1 MATPQPFKD
10 YIVRYRR
17 GERIYSTGDPGS
29 EMYIVQSGTVSIFT
43 ESDGRRI
50 VLATMEKGD
59 FFGEMALIESSPHS
73 TCAEAEADCEL
84 IEINSTLFDKMIKG
98 NIEIAVRM
106 LRKLSIRLRDATR
119 QLEQL
124 AAAAHAQAAAAAPA
138 PQTAAVAR
146 PAPLPAEAPIAPPA
160 ASAPAPLHAP
170 APEAPEPTQVPP
182 GPAPRGAVASAGA
195 ARPAS
200 CHAVLTSEDGQELFH
215 LVSPRVAIGRFDPVT
230 GLKPEVDLSEL
241 DLNRSVSR
249 HHARLTLVDGA
260 YAVTEEVGAL
270 NGTFINGKKLVSG
283 KPAPLRDGDLLNLG
297 MVKLIFREV
306 R

>member
-17 GERIYSTGDPGS
+17 GERVYSAGDPGT
-29 EMYIVQSGTVSIFT
+29 EMYIVQSGAVTIFT
-43 ESDGRRI
+43 EVDGRRI
-50 VLATMEKGD
+50 VMATMEKGD

-73 TCAEAEADCEL
+73 SCAEAEADCEL

-119 QLEQL
+119 RLEAMT
-124 AAAAHAQAAAAAPA
+124 AAASAVPAAAPA
-138 PQTAAVAR
+138 PAASAAASMAQTV
-146 PAPLPAEAPIAPPA
+146 PPPA
-160 ASAPAPLHAP
+160 AAPAAP
-170 APEAPEPTQVPP
+170 AASPPTEKVSKEARAAATAAPP
-182 GPAPRGAVASAGA
+182 PKGGSG
-195 ARPAS
+195 RPAS
-200 CHAVLTSEDGQELFH
+200 CHAVLLSEEGKELFH
-215 LVSPRVAIGRFDPVT
+215 LVTPRVAIGRFDPVT

-249 HHARLTLVDGA
+249 HHARLTLVDGV
-260 YAVTEEVGAL
+260 YAMTEEVGAL
-270 NGTFINGKKLVSG
+270 NGTFVNGKKLVSG
-283 KPAPLRDGDLLNLG
+283 KPATIKDGDLLNLG
-297 MVKLIFREV
+297 MVKLVFRTV